1 MTMDLTIGDLVTVRE
16 GARVWTGS
24 PMDDASIAIERAW
37 SGAAYGIVMGTTD
50 CPKGMISLRVLGVVG
65 FVELANVELAGA

>member
-1 MTMDLTIGDLVTVRE
+1 MTMELTIGDLVRVRE

-50 CPKGMISLRVLGVVG
+50 CPKGMALLRVLGVVG
-65 FVELANVELAGA
+65 YVELNNVAPAGA